1 MSATVRASL
10 KSIALCSYRLAMVV
24 LIVWLIREHYLWLRV
39 DAGAPINVEEVAA
52 FLPQTHDLEL
62 DAAGW
67 LGVHALDTEG
77 RRIGYAVRTMPM
89 CKILGYSGFTDTLVV
104 LDTSLK
110 VVGAKIRSTED
121 NKTHVED
128 IIYDRQF
135 LRTWNGLTWDEVAAM
150 DIEQANIEGVSG
162 ATETSLA
169 IAESITQRLRLGSA
183 QIVPPLPMRVNW
195 NDAGIGV
202 VALAAMLMAF
212 SHLHGR
218 RWLRRAFQAVV
229 VAYVGFIT
237 GDLISQSLLAGWAR
251 SGVPWRT
258 ASGMVLLVAAALVVP
273 WATRKPLY
281 CQHLCPYGAVQEW
294 FGRLLPQRMR
304 LHLPHSLA
312 AGLRWL
318 PPMLLALVIIV
329 IMVVLP
335 FDLTKIE
342 PFDSFVISA
351 AGQGTIIVALIG
363 LVASLFV
370 PMAYCHYGCPTGAL
384 LEFVRPHGPSDRFG
398 RRDVA
403 AALLVLLA
411 ALLHWKYA
419 AIYSWIVGP

>member
-1 MSATVRASL
+1 MMA
-10 KSIALCSYRLAMVV
+10 
-24 LIVWLIREHYLWLRV
+24 LIVWLIRGHYLWLRV
-39 DAGAPINVEEVAA
+39 DAGAPIGVEEVAA
-52 FLPQTHDLEL
+52 FLPLTHDLEL
-62 DAAGW
+62 DAAGR
-67 LGVHALDTEG
+67 LGVHALDASG

-89 CKILGYSGFTDTLVV
+89 CKILGYSGYTDTLVV
-104 LDTSLK
+104 LDANLK

-135 LRTWNGLTWDEVAAM
+135 LKTWNGMVWDDVAAM
-150 DIEQANIEGVSG
+150 DIEKAGIEGVSG

-169 IAESITQRLRLGSA
+169 IAESIAQRLRLGSA
-183 QIVPPLPMRVNW
+183 QLVPPPPMRVNW
-195 NDAGIGV
+195 NDVGV
-202 VALAAMLMAF
+202 AVVVLAAMLMAF
-212 SHLHGR
+212 PRLHNR
-218 RWLRRAFQAVV
+218 RLVRRAFQAVV
-229 VAYVGFIT
+229 VTYVGFIT
-237 GDLISQSLLAGWAR
+237 GDLVSQSLLAGWAR

-258 ASGMVLLVAAALVVP
+258 TSGMVVLVAAALVVP

-304 LHLPHSLA
+304 MRLPPSLA

-318 PPMLLALVIIV
+318 PPMLLALVVIV
-329 IMVVLP
+329 IMVLLP
-335 FDLTKIE
+335 FDLTRIE
-342 PFDSFVISA
+342 PFDAYVISA
-351 AGQGTIIVALIG
+351 AGKGTIIVAIIG

-384 LEFVRPHGPSDRFG
+384 LEFARSHGPADRFG
-398 RRDVA
+398 RRNIA
-403 AALLVLLA
+403 AALLVALA

-419 AIYSWIVGP
+419 AIYLWIVGP